1 MAVQIDRLDIQGFRG
16 IRRPTS
22 LIFAGKSV
30 LLFGENGTGKSSFV
44 DALERLLTGR
54 ISTLDSRGATLSS
67 SRHGPHIR
75 SQDHPQ
81 HINIALTDGSSTLI
95 DLTTAPASLPRAV
108 QDYLSVARENLYILR
123 RRQLLDFVESQPRD
137 RYTLLRPFL
146 QLDSV
151 EALETSLRDLRN
163 SLSRQAQAAAAI
175 ESGVRTDLL
184 RLTGLSDAQALTSG
198 HVLSAATRAL
208 AEVGR
213 PAAATFDDVRTALR
227 GLADAI
233 ASFGDMELQARLSTA
248 SLAISQF
255 QETVR
260 GLDLPDCVDSL
271 RSLREREHR
280 EAHNLYEAVLAEGA
294 LWINQ
299 ESRDSC
305 PLCEQPITRHT
316 VLARI
321 SERLGAAK
329 DLLHHRTLV
338 KASLDALRN
347 RVTSALDSLRTV
359 QRALQA
365 LPSTLDASAAE
376 NLNVLALY
384 LAALQ
389 QASSLPV
396 HEADL
401 TTLEALTG
409 RQGEARDALVALHS
423 LHASLEQQRLA
434 TSSQLETQH
443 LLHAQQVL
451 RQLLERWERLE
462 ETHTASLSADIKSR
476 TATQLLEA
484 AERARKEE
492 VQRLFDNLSTDV
504 DRIYRELHPDEHHG
518 NLRLELRE
526 AVQRSVNLKADFY
539 DRSSEDPRAYYSEAH
554 LDTLG
559 IAVFLALRRWYFR
572 EHPAFNLLV
581 LDDVLTSIDAAHAA
595 RLAELLLREFK
606 EFQVLLTTH
615 DRIWFEHLRD
625 IQARCGVAQNFVNKV
640 IHKWTIDD
648 GPDLR
653 EPEDERQEL
662 ERSLSEGSANQI
674 AVVAGRLLEHILQ
687 EMRYSLGLRVQ
698 AKRGEQYEIG
708 DLWPAFYSEIRRS
721 YPNLYTA
728 SRRALDALDVRWP
741 IRNWLGAH
749 WNTWARNT
757 SRSSAVEFGRSVGD
771 LFDAVFCPVCHRFV
785 SPSPAPLGQLTCK
798 CGTRLYPA
806 AGKAGVAPKT
816 REQLIQDT
824 RGALRDAALSTDTY
838 FRSKEAERQ
847 RDD

>member
-16 IRRPTS
+16 IRLPTG
-22 LIFAGKSV
+22 LIFEGKSV

-75 SQDHPQ
+75 SQDYPQ
-81 HINIALTDGSSTLI
+81 HISIVLTNGSKTSI
-95 DLTTAPASLPRAV
+95 DLTTAQASLPLPVQQYLGDARA
-108 QDYLSVARENLYILR
+108 NLFILR

-137 RYTLLRPFL
+137 RYALLRPFL
-146 QLDSV
+146 QLESV
-151 EALETSLRDLRN
+151 EAWEASLRDLRT
-163 SLSRQAQAAAAI
+163 SLTRQAQAAVAT
-175 ESGVRTDLL
+175 ESALRADLL
-184 RLTGLSDAQALTSG
+184 RLTGLSDPQVLTSDQVLTAATQAL
-198 HVLSAATRAL
+198 
-208 AEVGR
+208 EPVGR
-213 PAAATFDDVRTALR
+213 PPARTFDDVRAGIR
-227 GLADAI
+227 SLADAI
-233 ASFGDMELQARLSTA
+233 ASFGDMDLQARLSTA

-255 QETVR
+255 QEAVR
-260 GLDLPDCVDSL
+260 AVDLPECVDSL
-271 RSLREREHR
+271 RSLRERERR

-305 PLCEQPITRHT
+305 PLCEQPISRHT

-321 SERLGAAK
+321 SERLGTAK
-329 DLLHHRTLV
+329 ELLHHRTLV
-338 KASLDALRN
+338 KASLDTIRH

-359 QRALQA
+359 QRALHA
-365 LPSTLDASAAE
+365 LAIPLDARAADS
-376 NLNVLALY
+376 LNVLALY

-389 QASSLPV
+389 QASSSPL
-396 HEADL
+396 HDTDL
-401 TTLEALTG
+401 RTLESLTE
-409 RQGEARDALVALHS
+409 RQREAHDALVTLVAVNN
-423 LHASLEQQRLA
+423 SLEQQRLA
-434 TSSQLETQH
+434 ASSQIETQR
-443 LLHAQQVL
+443 LLNTQQLL
-451 RQLLERWERLE
+451 RHLLERWESFE
-462 ETHTASLSADIKSR
+462 EAHTSSLSADLKSR

-484 AERARKEE
+484 AERARKDE
-492 VQRLFDNLSTDV
+492 VQRLFDDLSADV
-504 DRIYRELHPDEHHG
+504 DQIYRELHPDEHHG

-539 DRSSEDPRAYYSEAH
+539 DRPSEDPRAYYSEAH

-559 IAVFLALRRWYFR
+559 IAIFLALRRWHFR
-572 EHPAFNLLV
+572 EHPTFNLMV

-595 RLAELLLREFK
+595 RLAELLLREFRT
-606 EFQVLLTTH
+606 FQVLLTTH

-662 ERSLSEGSANQI
+662 ERSLSEGSAHQI
-674 AVVAGRLLEHILQ
+674 SVVAGRLLEHILQ

-708 DLWPAFYSEIRRS
+708 DLWPAFYSEVKRS

-757 SRSSAVEFGRSVGD
+757 SRSSAVEFGRAVGD
-771 LFDAVFCPVCHRFV
+771 LFDVVFCRVCHRFV
-785 SPSPAPLGQLTCK
+785 SPSPAPLGQLSCK

-806 AGKAGVAPKT
+806 AGKAAVPPKT
-816 REQLIQDT
+816 REQLVQDT
-824 RGALRDAALSTDTY
+824 RGALRDATLNTDTF

-847 RDD
+847 RDN